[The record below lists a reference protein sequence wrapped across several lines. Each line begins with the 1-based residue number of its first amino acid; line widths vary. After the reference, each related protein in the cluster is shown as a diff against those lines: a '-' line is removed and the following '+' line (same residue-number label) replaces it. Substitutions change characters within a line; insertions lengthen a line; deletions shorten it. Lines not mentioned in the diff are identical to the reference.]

1 MKTIFYLKE
10 RVIQQLEL
18 TYIPRIGELVRF
30 DDEESYFVKGVVYR
44 YNRQCVAIHL
54 KKA

>member
-30 DDEESYFVKGVVYR
+30 NDEENYLVKGVVYR